1 MTRWSLNNIVLPVS
15 HKQFVDLTTQFK
27 KAAEDSFGTECKLN
41 IIALSTIQP
50 FTTVVY
56 EDSLDYLDQRKKADT
71 ILETADV
78 GAVSKALWK
87 SAAYVEV
94 SVDPLD
100 KGKAT
105 ASAWG
110 QIAFKGDHPRRATF
124 YIQPDGVDAR
134 KSVLKQNFRKLAG
147 DGYGPQ

>member
-15 HKQFVDLTTQFK
+15 HKQFFDLTTKFK
-27 KAAEDSFGTECKLN
+27 KAA
-41 IIALSTIQP
+41 
-50 FTTVVY
+50 

-124 YIQPDGVDAR
+124 YIQPDGEDAR